1 MDGPE
6 RRSPDK
12 RTGSCQTVQPALESP
27 FYSGGWKNQCSAQ
40 GSRLQ
45 AQEVALRVSCG
56 HQNPPSFARKSYK
69 AFELLKPWTS
79 FCTRA
84 GEANIWVASGRVW
97 GFLSSLLDQHVPE
110 VPSCEHSAQTM
121 RRRWADT
128 KAADPRRLQRKPL
141 AEDGKCYPGQH
152 NPSCCNP

>member
-1 MDGPE
+1 MGQRGGAQTSGQGAVRLSSRPWSHLSIPEAGKTNAARGGP
-6 RRSPDK
+6 
-12 RTGSCQTVQPALESP
+12 
-27 FYSGGWKNQCSAQ
+27 
-40 GSRLQ
+40 GSRPKKLLC
-45 AQEVALRVSCG
+45 AVSCG

-128 KAADPRRLQRKPL
+128 KATDPRRLQRKPL